1 MTLLKKFG
9 IIILTR
15 GFREKGEINIAKVA
29 FSKLGIKKVND
40 KVKNITFN
48 GIEIEVKQYLPIQD
62 KLIIIG
68 NAINNAADGNR
79 FVNSAKLDMYTTL
92 EVLYAYTDINFT
104 EKQKEDLAKL
114 YDLVIS
120 SGLVDEIYKAI
131 PEQELNTIYT
141 NVMRVAEN
149 MYAQMNSVYGIMENI
164 AKDYANVGAEAA
176 DIEQK
181 ISNPNNLTFLKDVM
195 NKLG

>member
-195 NKLG
+195 NK